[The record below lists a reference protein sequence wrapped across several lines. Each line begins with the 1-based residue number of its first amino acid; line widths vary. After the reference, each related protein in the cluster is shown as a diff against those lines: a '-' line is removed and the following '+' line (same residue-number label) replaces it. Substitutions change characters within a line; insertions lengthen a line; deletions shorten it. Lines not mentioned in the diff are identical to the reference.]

1 MGPSPPSSAPLPAP
15 RTRSSPC
22 SVALPKTTK
31 NGGRESISTKK
42 MELTNRK
49 AEAVLNLIGSLHGTA
64 WKLVEDFNLDDAGKD
79 TAFRDILKKLDS
91 AFQYDARVQLPSDFD
106 NYFNMQ
112 RTPGQTLLQ
121 YTTTHDELYRRIG
134 DHNINLP
141 VAVQGWHLLRRANLS
156 KEQRQLVM
164 TQAPGLEKTKIQE
177 TLFLLFGQDFKGGSH
192 SPDRRW
198 KGKSRRK
205 GYAVNEEEEN
215 DYQEDGWEDVYYENE
230 EYGETEYDYEAG
242 EEFDGEAIYYQDDA
256 ASNAGLSQE
265 DQHQQVEEYDEAFA
279 AYVDARRR
287 FNEIKLSRGFLPIVA
302 LSDPQAGNLAPGLG
316 PTSPSSSKGS
326 PTTHKVG

>member
-1 MGPSPPSSAPLPAP
+1 MTSSTAGL
-15 RTRSSPC
+15 
-22 SVALPKTTK
+22 
-31 NGGRESISTKK
+31 E
-42 MELTNRK
+42 TN
-49 AEAVLNLIGSLHGTA
+49 
-64 WKLVEDFNLDDAGKD
+64 
-79 TAFRDILKKLDS
+79 
-91 AFQYDARVQLPSDFD
+91 
-106 NYFNMQ
+106 
-112 RTPGQTLLQ
+112 
-121 YTTTHDELYRRIG
+121 
-134 DHNINLP
+134 NINLP

-205 GYAVNEEEEN
+205 GYAVYEYDEEN
-215 DYQEDGWEDVYYENE
+215 DYHEDGWEDVYYENE

-316 PTSPSSSKGS
+316 SSSPSSSKGS
-326 PTTHKVG
+326 PGGTRGRKEKGVVERITSRVLQGLLEKARSRPAVRLELVPTTACDVERMDIVLLNVQSIALPTKGLLRRLLLSSLWPMIPWKLGW

>member
-1 MGPSPPSSAPLPAP
+1 
-15 RTRSSPC
+15 
-22 SVALPKTTK
+22 
-31 NGGRESISTKK
+31 
-42 MELTNRK
+42 MEITSRK
-49 AEAVLNLIGSLHGTA
+49 AEAVLNLIGSLQGTA

-79 TAFRDILKKLDS
+79 TTFRDILKKLDS
-91 AFQYDARVQLPSDFD
+91 AFQYDARVQLPNDFD

-198 KGKSRRK
+198 KGKSRGK
-205 GYAVNEEEEN
+205 GYAV
-215 DYQEDGWEDVYYENE
+215 
-230 EYGETEYDYEAG
+230 
-242 EEFDGEAIYYQDDA
+242 
-256 ASNAGLSQE
+256 
-265 DQHQQVEEYDEAFA
+265 
-279 AYVDARRR
+279 
-287 FNEIKLSRGFLPIVA
+287 
-302 LSDPQAGNLAPGLG
+302 
-316 PTSPSSSKGS
+316 
-326 PTTHKVG
+326 